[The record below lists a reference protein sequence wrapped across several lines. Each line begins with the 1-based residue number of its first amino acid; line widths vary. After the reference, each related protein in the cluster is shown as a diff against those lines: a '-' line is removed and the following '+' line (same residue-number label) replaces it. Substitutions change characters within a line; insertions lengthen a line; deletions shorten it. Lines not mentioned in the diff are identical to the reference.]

1 MSMGD
6 AELFGAEGRSPIHGD
21 ESQAIKPPDLSLRT
35 WFSYFGRSP
44 RAKWY
49 LPLGLFGLVRMIMQ
63 MGAVVTLLIVA
74 GIFAVAMP
82 LGYVLW
88 RARGGGPDPG

>member
-1 MSMGD
+1 VGD
-6 AELFGAEGRSPIHGD
+6 AEPLGTEGGPPIDDAESRVIQG
-21 ESQAIKPPDLSLRT
+21 PDLSLRT

-44 RAKWY
+44 RVKWY
-49 LPLGLFGLVRMIMQ
+49 LPLGLFGLVRMIRQ
-63 MGAVVTLLIVA
+63 MGLVVTLLVVV